1 MKKMVV
7 KVMALVMAAPVL
19 LFAWGND
26 IVVDTFRRSENEFPI
41 CYDIMWPS
49 DTNMIAAVGFNY
61 NNTHSYVRL
70 YKSTDG
76 GQTWPNQAGINY
88 PDHNI
93 KNIQLEYY
101 GDFGIILWL
110 TSDGL
115 LWFLTFN
122 LEDLTFLSAFQ
133 IASADSVISAFVEKI
148 ERSGTPYFYIA
159 TTSRTSDN
167 DILRIHRSIGLG
179 AFVQVDSI
187 TMPNTN
193 LYYTYKDLDAA
204 VRGDSIKL
212 YATFEVLERST
223 NNNDLKY
230 WIFNDGPDSSF
241 NYQATRTVEGEYGV
255 NFRFPSL
262 AVLSPGYLICLYETD
277 SNIKYSFSNN
287 YGFSLTTYDFP
298 FNYADSMETT
308 PFTEWWA
315 FPPLARGFNTVFTRN
330 GNLYFVESSCAG
342 GGMSWGTPV
351 LVSNEHLYSSYFL
364 RDQNPYVPKLAN
376 RYDMSVPT
384 VIWARDFS
392 HYAYPTFFYD
402 STYLCVDNMNAVRIN
417 ENNVA
422 SSGSLSFSVSGV
434 SRGSIVLR
442 FAQKT
447 TDKLE
452 GTIISTDGRVV
463 KEFVINSG
471 LENFSLDLKGLPGGI
486 YFVNL
491 KGKGM
496 EGRKKFVL
504 TR

>member
-26 IVVDTFRRSENEFPI
+26 IVVDTIRRSNNAFPT

-49 DTNMIAAVGFNY
+49 DTNMIAAVGCNY
-61 NNTHSYVRL
+61 NNTGSYVRL

-76 GQTWPNQAGINY
+76 GQTWPSYAEIDY
-88 PDHNI
+88 ADHNI
-93 KNIQLEYY
+93 KNIQLEYN
-101 GDFGIILWL
+101 GDFGFVLWL
-110 TSDGL
+110 TSEGE
-115 LWFLTFN
+115 LWFLIFN
-122 LEDLTFLSAFQ
+122 LADLTYASAFQ
-133 IASADSVISAFVEKI
+133 IAHTDSIVSAFMEKI

-159 TTSRTSDN
+159 TTSRTPDY
-167 DILRIHRSIGLG
+167 DILRIYRSFG
-179 AFVQVDSI
+179 ALDFQQVDSI
-187 TMPNTN
+187 ALSNTN
-193 LYYTYKDLDAA
+193 LYYTYRDLDAA
-204 VRGDSIKL
+204 IRGDSIKL
-212 YATFEVLERST
+212 YATYEILERST

-230 WIFNDGPDSSF
+230 WIFNDGPDNSF
-241 NYQATRTVEGEYGV
+241 NFQATRTVEGEYGV

-262 AVLSPGYLICLYETD
+262 SVLSPGYLICLYETNGD
-277 SNIKYSFSNN
+277 IKYSFSND
-287 YGFSLTTYDFP
+287 YGFTLVTYDFP
-298 FNYADSMETT
+298 FNYADSTETT
-308 PFTEWWA
+308 PFAEWWA
-315 FPPLARGFNTVFTRN
+315 FPPLTRGFNTVFTRN
-330 GNLYFVESSCAG
+330 GNLYFVESVCSS

-351 LVSNEHLYSSYFL
+351 LISNEHLYISYFL
-364 RDQNPYVPKLAN
+364 RDQIPYVPKLAN

-392 HYAYPTFFYD
+392 HYAYPLFFYD
-402 STYLCVDNMNAVRIN
+402 STYFCVDNMNAVRIN

-422 SSGSLSFSVSGV
+422 SSGTLSFSVSGV

-471 LENFSLDLKGLPGGI
+471 LENFSLDLKGLPAGI

-496 EGRKKFVL
+496 EGRTKFVL